1 MSNLPAHMEYTTV
14 KLDIYQVDAF
24 SQHPFGGNPAAVC
37 PLTEWLSDA
46 QLQNIA
52 AENNLSE
59 TAYFVPRDGFY
70 ELRWF
75 TPTVEVD
82 LCGHATLAAAW
93 VLIHALADAPEVLRF
108 ATRSGE
114 LRVTR
119 EGDEL
124 AMDFPAKAPQACE
137 PPAGMLSALGI
148 KRAEVFGTDD
158 YIVLLDDEAQVAA
171 LTPDFAQLKGLPK
184 RGIAVTAK
192 STRFDFISRWFGP
205 NVGVNEDPVTG
216 SAHTSLAPFWA
227 ERLGK
232 TRLTAEQGGARK
244 GQLRCV
250 LKGDRV
256 IISGKAVLYMQGTIY
271 L

>member
-1 MSNLPAHMEYTTV
+1 M

-24 SQHPFGGNPAAVC
+24 SQHVFGGNPAAVC
-37 PLTEWLSDA
+37 PLTEWPSDDL
-46 QLQNIA
+46 LQSIA

-59 TAYFVPRDGFY
+59 TAYFVPRGDIY

-75 TPTVEVD
+75 TPEVEVD

-93 VLIHALADAPEVLRF
+93 VLIHQLQGAPHVLRF

-114 LRVTR
+114 LRVMR
-119 EGDEL
+119 NGDEL
-124 AMDFPAKAPQACE
+124 AMDFPARQPERCE
-137 PPAGMLSALGI
+137 PPAGLLEALGI
-148 KRAEVFGTDD
+148 EQAEVYGTDD
-158 YIVLLDDEAQVAA
+158 YIVLVDDEAQVAA
-171 LTPDFAQLKGLPK
+171 LKPDFARLRGLPR
-184 RGIAVTAK
+184 RGVAVTAK
-192 STRFDFISRWFGP
+192 SARFDFISRWFGP

-232 TRLTAEQGGARK
+232 SQLSAEQGGQRR
-244 GQLRCV
+244 GQLRCE
-250 LKGDRV
+250 LKGERV
-256 IISGKAVLYMQGTIY
+256 IISGHAVLYLQGTIY

>member
-1 MSNLPAHMEYTTV
+1 M

-24 SQHPFGGNPAAVC
+24 SQHVFGGNPAAVC
-37 PLTEWLSDA
+37 PLTEWLPDE
-46 QLQNIA
+46 QLHNIA

-59 TAYFVPRDGFY
+59 TAFFVPRGEFY
-70 ELRWF
+70 ELRWL
-75 TPTVEVD
+75 TPEVEVD

-93 VLIHALADAPEVLRF
+93 VLIHQLGNAPDVLRF

-119 EGDEL
+119 NGDEL
-124 AMDFPAKAPQACE
+124 AMDFPAKQPQRCE
-137 PPAGMLSALGI
+137 PPSGMLSALGI
-148 KRAEVFGTDD
+148 ENAHVFGTDD
-158 YIVLLDDEAQVAA
+158 YLVVVDDEAQVAA
-171 LTPDFAQLKGLPK
+171 LTPDFARLKGLPK
-184 RGIAVTAK
+184 RGIAVTAQ

-205 NVGVNEDPVTG
+205 NVGINEDPVTG
-216 SAHTSLAPFWA
+216 SAHTSLAPLWA

-232 TRLTAEQGGARK
+232 QQLTAEQGGKRR
-244 GQLRCV
+244 GQLRCE

-256 IISGKAVLYMQGTIY
+256 IISGKAALYMQGTLY

>member
-1 MSNLPAHMEYTTV
+1 M

-24 SQHPFGGNPAAVC
+24 SQQPFGGNPAAVC
-37 PLTEWLSDA
+37 PLTEWLPDE

-59 TAYFVPRDGFY
+59 TAYFVPRGDFY

-75 TPTVEVD
+75 TPEVEVD

-93 VLIHALADAPEVLRF
+93 VLIHQLADAPEVLRF

-119 EGDEL
+119 NGDEL
-124 AMDFPAKAPQACE
+124 AMDFPAKPPQPCE
-137 PPAGMLSALGI
+137 PPSGLLNALGI
-148 KRAEVFGTDD
+148 EHAEVFAADD
-158 YIVLLDDEAQVAA
+158 YIVLVDDEAQIAA
-171 LTPDFAQLKGLPK
+171 LTPDFARLKGLPK

-192 STRFDFISRWFGP
+192 STGFDFVSRWFGP

-232 TRLTAEQGGARK
+232 SILTAEQGGKRR
-244 GQLRCV
+244 GQLRCE

-256 IISGKAVLYMQGTIY
+256 IISGHAVLYLQGVIY

>member
-1 MSNLPAHMEYTTV
+1 V

-24 SQHPFGGNPAAVC
+24 SDRPFGGNPAAVC
-37 PLTEWLSDA
+37 PLTEWLPDP
-46 QLQNIA
+46 QLQDIA

-59 TAYFVPRDGFY
+59 TAFFVPRGEVY

-75 TPTVEVD
+75 TPEVEVD

-93 VLIHALADAPEVLRF
+93 VLIHALADAPAILRF

-119 EGDEL
+119 IGDEL
-124 AMDFPAKAPQACE
+124 AMDFPAKAPVACE

-148 KRAEVFGTDD
+148 ENAEVFATDD
-158 YIVLLDDEAQVAA
+158 YIVLVDDEAQIAA
-171 LTPDFAQLKGLPK
+171 LTPDFARLKGLPK

-192 STRFDFISRWFGP
+192 STRFDFVTRWFGP

-232 TRLTAEQGGARK
+232 TLLRTEQGGKRR
-244 GQLRCV
+244 GQLSCE

-256 IISGKAVLYMQGTIY
+256 IISGKAVLYLQGTIY

>member
-1 MSNLPAHMEYTTV
+1 M

-24 SQHPFGGNPAAVC
+24 SQAPFGGNPAAVC
-37 PLTEWLSDA
+37 PLTEWLSDE

-59 TAYFVPRDGFY
+59 TAYFVPRGDIY

-75 TPTVEVD
+75 TPEVEVD

-93 VLIHALADAPEVLRF
+93 VLIHQLADAPEVLRF

-119 EGDEL
+119 NGDEL
-124 AMDFPAKAPQACE
+124 AMDFPAKQPHPCAR
-137 PPAGMLSALGI
+137 PAGMLSALGI
-148 KRAEVFGTDD
+148 EQADVFSTDD
-158 YIVLLDDEAQVAA
+158 YIVLLEDEAQVAA
-171 LTPDFAQLKGLPK
+171 LKPDFARLKGLPK

-192 STRFDFISRWFGP
+192 SARFDFISRWFGP

-232 TRLTAEQGGARK
+232 SQLTAEQGGARR
-244 GQLRCV
+244 GQLRCE
-250 LKGDRV
+250 LKDDRV
-256 IISGKAVLYMQGTIY
+256 IISGHAVLYLQGTIY

>member
-1 MSNLPAHMEYTTV
+1 MEYTTV

-59 TAYFVPRDGFY
+59 TAYFVPRDDFY

-93 VLIHALADAPEVLRF
+93 VLINALADAPDVLRF

-148 KRAEVFGTDD
+148 ERAEVFGTDD

-171 LTPDFAQLKGLPK
+171 LTPDFARLKGLPK

-232 TRLTAEQGGARK
+232 TSLSAEQGGTRK
-244 GQLRCV
+244 GQLRCA

-256 IISGKAVLYMQGTIY
+256 IISGKAVLYMQGSIY

>member
-1 MSNLPAHMEYTTV
+1 V

-24 SQHPFGGNPAAVC
+24 SQSPFGGNPAA
-37 PLTEWLSDA
+37 
-46 QLQNIA
+46 
-52 AENNLSE
+52 
-59 TAYFVPRDGFY
+59 
-70 ELRWF
+70 
-75 TPTVEVD
+75 
-82 LCGHATLAAAW
+82 AAW
-93 VLIHALADAPEVLRF
+93 VLIHQLADAPEVLRF

-119 EGDEL
+119 NGDEL
-124 AMDFPAKAPQACE
+124 AMDFPAKQPQPCE
-137 PPAGMLSALGI
+137 PRDGMLSALGI
-148 KRAEVFGTDD
+148 EQADVFSTDD
-158 YIVLLDDEAQVAA
+158 YIVLLEDETQVAA
-171 LTPDFAQLKGLPK
+171 LTPDFARLKGLPK

-192 STRFDFISRWFGP
+192 SARFDFISRWFGP

-232 TRLTAEQGGARK
+232 NRLTAEQGGKRR
-244 GQLRCV
+244 GQLRCE

-256 IISGKAVLYMQGTIY
+256 IISGHGVLYLQGTIY

>member
-1 MSNLPAHMEYTTV
+1 M
-14 KLDIYQVDAF
+14 KLEIYQVDAF
-24 SQHPFGGNPAAVC
+24 SKHAFGGNPAAVV
-37 PLTEWLSDA
+37 PLTEWLTDA

-59 TAYFVPRDGFY
+59 TAYFVPRGDGY

-75 TPTVEVD
+75 TPDVEVD

-93 VLIHALADAPEVLRF
+93 VLIHMLPGAPDVLRF

-119 EGDEL
+119 TGDEL
-124 AMDFPAKAPQACE
+124 AMDFPAKRPVRCE
-137 PPAGMLSALGI
+137 PPSGLLSALGI
-148 KRAEVFGTDD
+148 EHAEVFATDD
-158 YIVLLDDEAQVAA
+158 YIVLVDDEAQVAA
-171 LTPDFAQLKGLPK
+171 LTPDFARLKGLPK

-192 STRFDFISRWFGP
+192 STRFDFVSRWFGP
-205 NVGVNEDPVTG
+205 NVGINEDPVTG

-227 ERLGK
+227 ERLG
-232 TRLTAEQGGARK
+232 TSQLSAEQGGKRR
-244 GQLRCV
+244 GQLRCE

-256 IISGKAVLYMQGTIY
+256 IISGEAVLYLHGTIY

>member
-1 MSNLPAHMEYTTV
+1 M

-37 PLTEWLSDA
+37 PLIEWLPDE
-46 QLQNIA
+46 QLQSIA

-59 TAYFVPRDGFY
+59 TAFFVPRGEFY
-70 ELRWF
+70 ELRWL
-75 TPTVEVD
+75 TPEVEVD

-93 VLIHALADAPEVLRF
+93 VLIHMLADAPQVLRV

-119 EGDEL
+119 NGDEL
-124 AMDFPAKAPQACE
+124 AMDFPAKQPQRCE
-137 PPAGMLSALGI
+137 PSAGMLSALGI
-148 KRAEVFGTDD
+148 ETAEVFGTDD
-158 YIVLLDDEAQVAA
+158 YIVLVENEAQVAA
-171 LTPDFAQLKGLPK
+171 LTPDFARLKGLPK

-192 STRFDFISRWFGP
+192 STQFDFVSRWFGP

-232 TRLTAEQGGARK
+232 LQLTAEQGGQRK
-244 GQLRCV
+244 GQLRCE

>member
-1 MSNLPAHMEYTTV
+1 V

-37 PLTEWLSDA
+37 PLTEWLPDE

-59 TAYFVPRDGFY
+59 TAYFVPRGEHY

-75 TPTVEVD
+75 TPQVEVD

-93 VLIHALADAPEVLRF
+93 VLFHALADAPQVLRF

-114 LRVTR
+114 LRVTHH
-119 EGDEL
+119 GDEL
-124 AMDFPAKAPQACE
+124 AMDFPARHPERCE
-137 PPAGMLSALGI
+137 PPAELLSALGI
-148 KRAEVFGTDD
+148 EHAEVFGTDD
-158 YIVLLDDEAQVAA
+158 YIVVVDNEAQVAA
-171 LTPDFAQLKGLPK
+171 LTPDFACLKGLPK
-184 RGIAVTAK
+184 RGIAVTAR
-192 STRFDFISRWFGP
+192 STQFDFISRWFGP

-227 ERLGK
+227 ARLGK
-232 TRLTAEQGGARK
+232 SQLTAEQGGTRK
-244 GQLRCV
+244 GQLRCE
-250 LKGDRV
+250 LQGDRV

>member
-1 MSNLPAHMEYTTV
+1 M

-24 SQHPFGGNPAAVC
+24 SQQPFGGNPAAVC
-37 PLTEWLSDA
+37 PLTEWLPDE

-59 TAYFVPRDGFY
+59 TAYLVPRGDFY

-75 TPTVEVD
+75 TPEVEVD

-93 VLIHALADAPEVLRF
+93 VLIHQLADAPEVLRF

-119 EGDEL
+119 NGDEL
-124 AMDFPAKAPQACE
+124 AMDFPAKQPQPCE
-137 PPAGMLSALGI
+137 PPSGLLNALGI
-148 KRAEVFGTDD
+148 EHAEVFAADD
-158 YIVLLDDEAQVAA
+158 YIVLVDDEAQIAA
-171 LTPDFAQLKGLPK
+171 LTPDFARLKGLPK

-192 STRFDFISRWFGP
+192 STRFDFVSRWFGP

-232 TRLTAEQGGARK
+232 SLLTAEQGGKRR
-244 GQLRCV
+244 GQLRCE
-250 LKGDRV
+250 LRGDRV
-256 IISGKAVLYMQGTIY
+256 IISGHAVLYLQGVIY

>member
-1 MSNLPAHMEYTTV
+1 M

-37 PLTEWLSDA
+37 PLTEWLPDE
-46 QLQNIA
+46 QLQSIA

-59 TAYFVPRDGFY
+59 TAFFVPRGEFY
-70 ELRWF
+70 ELRWL
-75 TPTVEVD
+75 TPEVEVD

-93 VLIHALADAPEVLRF
+93 VLIHMLADAPQVLRF

-119 EGDEL
+119 NGDEL
-124 AMDFPAKAPQACE
+124 AMDFPAKQPQHCE

-148 KRAEVFGTDD
+148 ETAEVFGTDD
-158 YIVLLDDEAQVAA
+158 YIVLVENEAQVAA
-171 LTPDFAQLKGLPK
+171 LTPDFARLKGLPK

-192 STRFDFISRWFGP
+192 STQFDFVSRWFGP

-216 SAHTSLAPFWA
+216 SAHTSLATFWA

-232 TRLTAEQGGARK
+232 LQMTAEQGGQRK
-244 GQLRCV
+244 GQLRCE

>member
-1 MSNLPAHMEYTTV
+1 MQ
-14 KLDIYQVDAF
+14 LDIYQVDAF
-24 SQHPFGGNPAAVC
+24 SHHPFGGNPAAVC
-37 PLTEWLSDA
+37 PLTEWLPDA
-46 QLQNIA
+46 QLQQIA

-59 TAYFVPRDGFY
+59 TAFFVPRGEFY
-70 ELRWF
+70 ELRWL
-75 TPTVEVD
+75 TPEVEVD

-93 VLIHALADAPEVLRF
+93 VLIHKLADAPQVLRF

-119 EGDEL
+119 NGDEL
-124 AMDFPAKAPQACE
+124 AMDFPAKKPERCE
-137 PPAGMLSALGI
+137 PPHGMLSALGLES
-148 KRAEVFGTDD
+148 AELFGTDD
-158 YIVLLDDEAQVAA
+158 YIVLVEDEAQVAA
-171 LTPDFAQLKGLPK
+171 LAPDFARLKGLPK

-192 STRFDFISRWFGP
+192 STRFDFVSRWFGP

-232 TRLTAEQGGARK
+232 SQLSAEQGGQRK
-244 GQLRCV
+244 GQLRCE
-250 LKGDRV
+250 LQGDRV

>member
-1 MSNLPAHMEYTTV
+1 M

-24 SQHPFGGNPAAVC
+24 SQQPFGGNPAAVC
-37 PLTEWLSDA
+37 PLTEWLPDE

-59 TAYFVPRDGFY
+59 TAYFVPRGDFY

-75 TPTVEVD
+75 TPEVEVD

-93 VLIHALADAPEVLRF
+93 VLIHQLADAPEVLRF

-119 EGDEL
+119 NGDEL
-124 AMDFPAKAPQACE
+124 AMDFPAKQPQPCE
-137 PPAGMLSALGI
+137 PPSGLLNALGI
-148 KRAEVFGTDD
+148 EHAEVFAADD
-158 YIVLLDDEAQVAA
+158 YIVLVDDEAQIAA
-171 LTPDFAQLKGLPK
+171 LTPDFARLKGLPK

-192 STRFDFISRWFGP
+192 STRFDFVSRWFGP

-232 TRLTAEQGGARK
+232 SILTAEQGGKRR
-244 GQLRCV
+244 GQLRCE
-250 LKGDRV
+250 LRGDRV
-256 IISGKAVLYMQGTIY
+256 IISGHAVLYLQGVIY

>member
-1 MSNLPAHMEYTTV
+1 M
-14 KLDIYQVDAF
+14 KLDIFQVDAF
-24 SQHPFGGNPAAVC
+24 SQSVFGGNPAAVC
-37 PLTEWLSDA
+37 PLTEWLSDE

-59 TAYFVPRDGFY
+59 TAYFVPRGEFY

-75 TPTVEVD
+75 TPEVEVD

-93 VLIHALADAPEVLRF
+93 VLIHLLGDAPEVLRF

-119 EGDEL
+119 NGDEL
-124 AMDFPAKAPQACE
+124 AMDFPAKQPQPCE
-137 PPAGMLSALGI
+137 PPDGMLSALGI
-148 KRAEVFGTDD
+148 EQAEVFSTDD
-158 YIVLLDDEAQVAA
+158 YIVLLEDEAQVAA
-171 LTPDFAQLKGLPK
+171 LKPDFAHLKGLPK

-192 STRFDFISRWFGP
+192 SARFDFISRWFGP

-232 TRLTAEQGGARK
+232 SSMTAEQGGTRR
-244 GQLRCV
+244 GQLRCE

-256 IISGKAVLYMQGTIY
+256 IISGHAVLYLEGTIY

>member
-1 MSNLPAHMEYTTV
+1 MQ
-14 KLDIYQVDAF
+14 LDIYQVDAF
-24 SQHPFGGNPAAVC
+24 SHQVFGGNPAAVC
-37 PLTEWLSDA
+37 PLTEWLPDE
-46 QLQNIA
+46 QLHKIA

-59 TAYFVPRDGFY
+59 TAFFVRRDDLY
-70 ELRWF
+70 ELRWL
-75 TPTVEVD
+75 TPEVEVD

-93 VLIHALADAPEVLRF
+93 VLIHKLGDASPVLRF

-119 EGDEL
+119 HGDEL
-124 AMDFPAKAPQACE
+124 AMDFPAKQPERCE
-137 PPAGMLSALGI
+137 PPAGLLSALGLDH
-148 KRAEVFGTDD
+148 AEVYGTDD
-158 YIVLLDDEAQVAA
+158 YIVLVEDEAQIAA
-171 LTPDFAQLKGLPK
+171 LTPDFARLRGLPK

-216 SAHTSLAPFWA
+216 SAHTSLTPFWA

-232 TRLTAEQGGARK
+232 SQLTAEQGGQRR
-244 GQLRCV
+244 GQLRCE

-256 IISGKAVLYMQGTIY
+256 IICGHAVLYLQGTIN

>member
-1 MSNLPAHMEYTTV
+1 MI
-14 KLDIYQVDAF
+14 LDIYQVDAF
-24 SQHPFGGNPAAVC
+24 THRPFGGNPAAVC
-37 PLTEWLSDA
+37 PLGEWLADE

-75 TPTVEVD
+75 TPQVEVD

-93 VLIHALADAPEVLRF
+93 VLINQLRDAPDVLRF
-108 ATRSGE
+108 STRSGE

-119 EGDEL
+119 QGDEL
-124 AMDFPAKAPQACE
+124 AMDFPARQPERCE
-137 PPAGMLSALGI
+137 PPAGMLKALGVET
-148 KRAEVFGTDD
+148 AEVFGTDD
-158 YIVLLDDEAQVAA
+158 YIVRVDNEAQVAA
-171 LTPDFAQLKGLPK
+171 LAPDFASLKGLPK

-192 STRFDFISRWFGP
+192 GTQFDFISRWFGP

-232 TRLTAEQGGARK
+232 TTLTAEQGGQRR
-244 GQLRCV
+244 GQLRCE

-256 IISGKAVLYMQGTIY
+256 IISGKAVLYLQGQIY

>member
-1 MSNLPAHMEYTTV
+1 M

-24 SQHPFGGNPAAVC
+24 SQHTFGGNPAAVC
-37 PLTEWLSDA
+37 PLTEWLPTE
-46 QLQNIA
+46 QLHNIA

-59 TAYFVPRDGFY
+59 TAFFVPRGDIY

-75 TPTVEVD
+75 TPEVEVD

-93 VLIHALADAPEVLRF
+93 VLINRLADAPEVLRF

-119 EGDEL
+119 NGDEL
-124 AMDFPAKAPQACE
+124 AMDFPAKHPERCE

-148 KRAEVFGTDD
+148 EHAELFGTDD
-158 YIVLLDDEAQVAA
+158 YIVLVDDEAQVAA
-171 LTPDFAQLKGLPK
+171 LTPDFARLKGLPK

-192 STRFDFISRWFGP
+192 SARFDFVSRWFGP
-205 NVGVNEDPVTG
+205 NVGINEDPVTG

-232 TRLTAEQGGARK
+232 QQLTAEQGGKRR
-244 GQLRCV
+244 GQLRCE
-250 LKGDRV
+250 LQGDRV
-256 IISGKAVLYMQGTIY
+256 IISGSAVLYLQGTIY

>member
-1 MSNLPAHMEYTTV
+1 M

-37 PLTEWLSDA
+37 PLTDWLPDE

-59 TAYFVPRDGFY
+59 TAYFVPRGEHY

-93 VLIHALADAPEVLRF
+93 VLFHALAGAPPELRF

-119 EGDEL
+119 HGDEL
-124 AMDFPAKAPQACE
+124 AMDFPARQPERCE
-137 PPAGMLSALGI
+137 PPAGLLSALGI
-148 KRAEVFGTDD
+148 EHAEVFGTDD
-158 YIVLLDDEAQVAA
+158 YIVLVDNEAQVAA
-171 LTPDFAQLKGLPK
+171 LAPDFARLKGLPK

-192 STRFDFISRWFGP
+192 STEFDFISRWFGP

-227 ERLGK
+227 ARLGK
-232 TRLTAEQGGARK
+232 SQLTAEQGGTRK
-244 GQLRCV
+244 GQLRCE
-250 LKGDRV
+250 LEGERV

>member
-1 MSNLPAHMEYTTV
+1 M

-37 PLTEWLSDA
+37 PLTEWLPDE

-59 TAYFVPRDGFY
+59 TAYFVPRGEHY

-75 TPTVEVD
+75 TPQVEVD

-93 VLIHALADAPEVLRF
+93 VLFHALADAPQVLRF

-114 LRVTR
+114 LRVTHH
-119 EGDEL
+119 GDEL
-124 AMDFPAKAPQACE
+124 AMDFPARHPERCE
-137 PPAGMLSALGI
+137 PPAELLSALGI
-148 KRAEVFGTDD
+148 EHAEVFGTDD
-158 YIVLLDDEAQVAA
+158 YIVVVDNEAQVAA
-171 LTPDFAQLKGLPK
+171 LTPDFACLKGLPK
-184 RGIAVTAK
+184 RGIAVTAR
-192 STRFDFISRWFGP
+192 STQFDFISRWFGP
-205 NVGVNEDPVTG
+205 NVEVNEDPVTG

-227 ERLGK
+227 ARLGK
-232 TRLTAEQGGARK
+232 SQLTAEQGGTRK
-244 GQLRCV
+244 GQLRCE
-250 LKGDRV
+250 LQGDRV

>member
-1 MSNLPAHMEYTTV
+1 M

-24 SQHPFGGNPAAVC
+24 SQQPFGGNPAAVC
-37 PLTEWLSDA
+37 PLTEWLPDA

-59 TAYFVPRDGFY
+59 TAYFVPRGDFY

-75 TPTVEVD
+75 TPEVEVD

-93 VLIHALADAPEVLRF
+93 VLIHQLADAPEVLRF

-119 EGDEL
+119 NGDEL
-124 AMDFPAKAPQACE
+124 AMDFPAKQPQPCE
-137 PPAGMLSALGI
+137 PPSGLLIALGI
-148 KRAEVFGTDD
+148 EHAEVFAADD
-158 YIVLLDDEAQVAA
+158 YIVLVDDEAQIAA
-171 LTPDFAQLKGLPK
+171 LTPDFARLKGLPK

-192 STRFDFISRWFGP
+192 STRFDFVSRWFGP

-232 TRLTAEQGGARK
+232 SLLTAEQGGKRR
-244 GQLRCV
+244 GQLRCE

-256 IISGKAVLYMQGTIY
+256 IISGHAVLYLQGVIY

>member
-1 MSNLPAHMEYTTV
+1 M
-14 KLDIYQVDAF
+14 KLDIFQVDAF
-24 SQHPFGGNPAAVC
+24 SQTVFGGNPAAVC
-37 PLTEWLSDA
+37 PLTEWLSDE

-59 TAYFVPRDGFY
+59 TAYFVPREGFY

-75 TPTVEVD
+75 TPQVEVD

-93 VLIHALADAPEVLRF
+93 VLIHQMADAPDVLRF

-119 EGDEL
+119 QGDEL
-124 AMDFPAKAPQACE
+124 AMDFPTKQPRGCE
-137 PPAGMLSALGI
+137 PPAGMLSALGVEQ
-148 KRAEVFGTDD
+148 AEVFSTDD
-158 YIVLLDDEAQVAA
+158 YIVLLEDEAQVAA
-171 LTPDFAQLKGLPK
+171 LTPDFAGLKGLPK

-192 STRFDFISRWFGP
+192 STQFDFISRWFGP

-232 TRLTAEQGGARK
+232 SQLTAEQGGKRR
-244 GQLRCV
+244 GQLRCE

-256 IISGKAVLYMQGTIY
+256 IISGHAVLYLQGTIY

>member
-1 MSNLPAHMEYTTV
+1 M

-24 SQHPFGGNPAAVC
+24 SQQPFGGNPAAVC
-37 PLTEWLSDA
+37 PLTEWLPDE

-59 TAYFVPRDGFY
+59 TAYFVPRGDFY

-75 TPTVEVD
+75 TPEVEVD

-93 VLIHALADAPEVLRF
+93 VLIHQLADAPEVLRF

-119 EGDEL
+119 NGDEL
-124 AMDFPAKAPQACE
+124 AMDFPAKQPQPCE
-137 PPAGMLSALGI
+137 PPSGLLNALGI
-148 KRAEVFGTDD
+148 EHAEVFAADD
-158 YIVLLDDEAQVAA
+158 YIVLVDDEAQIAA
-171 LTPDFAQLKGLPK
+171 LTPDFARLKGLPK

-192 STRFDFISRWFGP
+192 STRLDFVSRWFGP

-232 TRLTAEQGGARK
+232 SILTAEQGGKRR
-244 GQLRCV
+244 GQLRCE

-256 IISGKAVLYMQGTIY
+256 IISGHAVLYLQGVIY